1 MMTVSELLP
10 ALNHLNRAD
19 KLRVMQHLVTE
30 LAGEEQAHFTG
41 GTDYPVWSPHT
52 AFDAADALLV
62 ALAADDDSRH

>member
-1 MMTVSELLP
+1 MTISDLLP
-10 ALNHLNRAD
+10 TLSHLSRAD

-52 AFDAADALLV
+52 AFEAADALLA
-62 ALAADDDSRH
+62 ALTADNNSRR